1 MNQNQPTDPTPLPDA
16 SVIQER
22 VAASVHSH
30 QRKIRVLTG
39 MAFVF
44 GFLAITASIAIVSA
58 YFVLYLPK
66 QRQMLQ
72 DFGASARVAHAAPEE
87 NSSKPKYDFAATE
100 VVMTHVISIGT
111 MLVAVAVGLLSLGTL
126 VMLLLV
132 VLHRRATL
140 NQISVSLAQISNQ
153 LKDLQPRQSKPS

>member
-1 MNQNQPTDPTPLPDA
+1 MNQNQPTNPTPLPDA

-39 MAFVF
+39 MAFLF

-72 DFGASARVAHAAPEE
+72 DFGASARLAHAAPEE

-100 VVMTHVISIGT
+100 VRRWIRLGARVAAC
-111 MLVAVAVGLLSLGTL
+111 LVARGSRARSSEDRPTENHRQKQSGH
-126 VMLLLV
+126 
-132 VLHRRATL
+132 LHPR
-140 NQISVSLAQISNQ
+140 SLAANGAW
-153 LKDLQPRQSKPS
+153 